1 MAQETAGKP
10 AAQAHVEKIQ
20 VAAQRAARIT
30 KLLLI
35 VGRSE
40 TARPEALELNAVL
53 ADMHDLLSTTVG
65 EAIEIQVD
73 TAADLPAIEVD
84 RGQIEQV
91 ILNLAVNA
99 RDAMPKGGTLT
110 IETGLA
116 ELDERR
122 ARMSPGVTPGRY
134 AELTVN
140 DTGTGMSPDFAAH
153 IFEPFFTTK
162 PAGQSNGLGLTTVHS
177 IVKGTEAA

>member
-1 MAQETAGKP
+1 MAQETAGRP
-10 AAQAHVEKIQ
+10 AAQADVEKIQ
-20 VAAQRAARIT
+20 VAVQRAARIT
-30 KLLLI
+30 KQLLI

-40 TARPEALELNAVL
+40 TAQPEALRFNAVL
-53 ADMHDLLSTTVG
+53 ADMHDFLSATVG
-65 EAIEIQVD
+65 EGIDIEID
-73 TAADLPAIEVD
+73 AAADVPAIKAN

-122 ARMSPGVTPGRY
+122 ARMSSGRHPRPLCRAHRQQTP
-134 AELTVN
+134 
-140 DTGTGMSPDFAAH
+140 
-153 IFEPFFTTK
+153 EP
-162 PAGQSNGLGLTTVHS
+162 A
-177 IVKGTEAA
+177 